1 MPQARQERSS
11 FPRDTAF
18 EIFTRGDFRETPVS
32 GKLQTFRISMVS
44 ASGFLRA
51 FSIPT
56 MMVMDDQDSF
66 FEQIV
71 LA

>member
-1 MPQARQERSS
+1 MPQTRQEPSS

-18 EIFTRGDFRETPVS
+18 EFSRGGDFRETPVS
-32 GKLQTFRISMVS
+32 GKLQTLRISMVS
-44 ASGFLRA
+44 ASGFCA
-51 FSIPT
+51 HSQFPT
-56 MMVMDDQDSF
+56 MVVMDDQDSF